1 MKMKELQEIG
11 KKEKTEDKQLLNY
24 LDRLKN
30 SEQQLKNT

>member
-24 LDRLKN
+24 LDRLKIQN
-30 SEQQLKNT
+30 NN